1 MTMTTTDTID
11 RTYQVQF
18 TGDYFSLTTTVVLTL
33 TEDEDNGDEPL
44 ARAEQ
49 EAIDL
54 MNEYYGWDM
63 SRVSNDIK
71 VEEVNYL

>member
-1 MTMTTTDTID
+1 MTTTDTID

-18 TGDYFSLTTTVVLTL
+18 TGDYFSLTTTVVLAL
-33 TEDEDNGDEPL
+33 TEDENNGDEPL

-63 SRVSNDIK
+63 SSVSNDIK

>member
-1 MTMTTTDTID
+1 MSMTTTDTID

-18 TGDYFSLTTTVVLTL
+18 TGDYFSLTTTIVLTL

-49 EAIDL
+49 EAIDF
-54 MNEYYGWDM
+54 MMSQYGWDM
-63 SRVSNDIK
+63 SDVSNDIK
-71 VEEVNYL
+71 VEEVIEL

>member
-1 MTMTTTDTID
+1 MSMTTTDTID

-18 TGDYFSLTTTVVLTL
+18 TGDYFSLTTTIVLTL

-49 EAIDL
+49 EAIDF
-54 MNEYYGWDM
+54 MMSQYGWDM
-63 SRVSNDIK
+63 NDVSNDIK
-71 VEEVNYL
+71 VEEVIEL